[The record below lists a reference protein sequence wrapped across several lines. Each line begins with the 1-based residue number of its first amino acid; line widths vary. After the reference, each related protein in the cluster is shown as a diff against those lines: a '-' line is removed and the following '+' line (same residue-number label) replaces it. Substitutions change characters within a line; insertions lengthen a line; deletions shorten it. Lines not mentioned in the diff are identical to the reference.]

1 MRCLVIH
8 PGPNFSVADVF
19 RGWLI
24 GLQENGVDVGAYN
37 MDDRLNF
44 FGAAMLERGGEY
56 VPAFEGQAVPQLAL
70 DGVCAELWKHAP
82 VDVALVVSGFYV
94 PPNFMALMRARGTKV
109 VLLHTE
115 SPYEDDTQIARSAE
129 ADLVLVNDPTNL
141 DRFREVNPNT
151 HYQWHCYDPAR
162 HAPGPPTPEA
172 ASQFCFVGTGFP
184 SRVDFLE
191 RVDFTGIDV
200 ALAGHWATLAPDSPL
215 RQYVAHDV
223 EQCCDNAETA
233 RLYQSTQLSAN
244 LYRTEA
250 ERPELSTGW
259 AMGPREVELAAIGV
273 PFLRDPR
280 PEGDALFPFLPTFT
294 TPEEFTELLRWHLAR
309 PEMTA
314 ALGVRAREAVQP
326 RTFANSAARMLR
338 LLDHTH
344 HTS

>member
-1 MRCLVIH
+1 
-8 PGPNFSVADVF
+8 VADVF
-19 RGWLI
+19 RGWLL
-24 GLQENGVDVGAYN
+24 GLRAQGVETGAYN

-44 FGAAMLERGGEY
+44 FGSAKLERNGQY
-56 VPAFEGQAVPQLAL
+56 VPAFESDAVPQMAL
-70 DGVCAELWKHAP
+70 DGICSELWKHSP

-94 PPNFMALMRARGTKV
+94 PPNFMAMMRDRGTKV

-115 SPYEDDTQIARSAE
+115 SPYEDDTQVERSAD

-141 DRFREVNPNT
+141 DRFRQVNPNT
-151 HYQWHCYDPAR
+151 HYQWHCYDPDR
-162 HAPGPPTPEA
+162 HKPGPVDPTA

-184 SRVDFLE
+184 SRVEFLE
-191 RVDFTGIDV
+191 QVDWSGIDV
-200 ALAGHWATLAPDSPL
+200 ALAGHWATLDPASRL
-215 RQYVAHDV
+215 RQYVAHGI
-223 EQCCDNAETA
+223 EECCDNATTA

-244 LYRTEA
+244 LYRQEA
-250 ERPELSTGW
+250 ERPELSAGW

-309 PEMTA
+309 PDLTA
-314 ALGVRAREAVQP
+314 ALGVRAREVIRP

-338 LLDHTH
+338 LLETPTDTNP
-344 HTS
+344 